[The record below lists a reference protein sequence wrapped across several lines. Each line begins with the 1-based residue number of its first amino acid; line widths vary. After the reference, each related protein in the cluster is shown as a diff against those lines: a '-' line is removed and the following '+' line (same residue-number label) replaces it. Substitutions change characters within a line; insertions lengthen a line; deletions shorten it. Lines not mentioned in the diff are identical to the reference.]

1 LETIKVIPQG
11 PAAQVEPQR
20 ELSWILGRAKT
31 GDERARNE
39 LTSVVSDELR
49 RVASRRMGRER
60 TDHMLSPTAVVY
72 EAVNRLMDQQDFEG
86 STDQSFLFAAA
97 AGAMRQVLVDH
108 ARRRNTDWRS
118 GAGYRLPLD
127 RVVDYFEKQGLD
139 VAAVHESLERLADL
153 NERQSQVVTLR
164 YFGGMTVAEV
174 ATALGVS
181 AVTVE
186 RDWRLARA
194 WLGTELSEALR

>member
-1 LETIKVIPQG
+1 VRVQ
-11 PAAQVEPQR
+11 AQAQS
-20 ELSWILGRAKT
+20 ELSWVLVRAKA
-31 GDERARNE
+31 GDEQARHE
-39 LTSVVSDELR
+39 LTSVVYDELR
-49 RVASRRMGRER
+49 RVASRQMGRER
-60 TDHMLSPTAVVY
+60 TNATLSPTAVVH
-72 EAVNRLMDQQDFEG
+72 EAVNRLLGEEELEN
-86 STDQSFLFAAA
+86 STDQNYLFAAA

-108 ARRRNTDWRS
+108 ARRRNTDRRS

-139 VAAVHESLERLADL
+139 VAAVHESLERLAEL
-153 NERQSQVVTLR
+153 SERQSQVVTLR
-164 YFGGMTVAEV
+164 YFGGMTIPEV

-194 WLGTELSEALR
+194 WLGTELREVYT